1 MSHTSPNKLKSPGRH
16 PVSLR
21 RVPRLLLLNYEDTR
35 RRCQDAAMPLRA
47 GKTLGG
53 DIKET
58 VRKVGVVKV
67 GLVFFLHAAQQENK
81 EALTVTGII
90 LLHHPPRNAYRE
102 QSPFFASSQRTS
114 MDQEHSSSSSSSRLV
129 GLTLHI

>member
-21 RVPRLLLLNYEDTR
+21 RVLRLPLLNYEDTR
-35 RRCQDAAMPLRA
+35 RRCQDAAMPGRA

-58 VRKVGVVKV
+58 ARKVGVVKV
-67 GLVFFLHAAQQENK
+67 GFVAFLHAAQQENK

-90 LLHHPPRNAYRE
+90 LHAMPTENNLPSLLPLNEHPWTKNTP
-102 QSPFFASSQRTS
+102 PPPPL
-114 MDQEHSSSSSSSRLV
+114 D
-129 GLTLHI
+129 